1 LDNSD
6 LAAKIYAACCALAK
20 AITRNELRRDCRAV
34 LISEAITYIGI
45 STAPQHRFGLRIDK
59 ATAAVVGERCALRRC
74 HCLAG
79 DPIEAGGVVIP
90 DSISRCRGDDRVVR
104 ARRHNSRVGSGDV
117 LARLTDPSVASGI
130 GDAAHARCIAR
141 LTEGRSGLKNSK
153 GKTEDRERLPSAS
166 RTRMSTCHGV
176 PVARSHA

>member
-1 LDNSD
+1 MVIIKNILSIALNS
-6 LAAKIYAACCALAK
+6 
-20 AITRNELRRDCRAV
+20 LRR
-34 LISEAITYIGI
+34 LINGYLFQTIGI
-45 STAPQHRFGLRIDK
+45 DHSFTTGFDVSK
-59 ATAAVVGERCALRRC
+59 
-74 HCLAG
+74 
-79 DPIEAGGVVIP
+79 
-90 DSISRCRGDDRVVR
+90 VR
-104 ARRHNSRVGSGDV
+104 KRKLYICSWDHGCSFVYQIQKYINSRLVQAPYINHFNV

-153 GKTEDRERLPSAS
+153 GKTEDRERLPSPS